1 MPTKTFTRVLTFGSY
16 ILLLF
21 AIYGAIVV
29 FSRRSK
35 DTLRQETLRQD
46 TLRQETFAQ
55 CVNRARGQPINSLK
69 IDIRLERNKPEYEI
83 PLSDF
88 TNLLVMNNITKK
100 RDFLDRLNRLTD
112 VVDTAND
119 RAPFKIIYEVG
130 DEILIY
136 RNFKHFGYHIHFA
149 KNPERPI
156 PIGIVTHYDVE
167 SQYKYVAPKEYVFD
181 EEGLVRSHSS

>member
-29 FSRRSK
+29 FSRRHNNTN
-35 DTLRQETLRQD
+35 TLSP
-46 TLRQETFAQ
+46 LRQETFAQ

-69 IDIRLERNKPEYEI
+69 IDIRLEEDKPEYEI

-100 RDFLDRLNRLTD
+100 RDFLDRLNRLSD

-167 SQYKYVAPKEYVFD
+167 SQYKYVAPKEYVF
-181 EEGLVRSHSS
+181 EEE